1 MMNPLTSTKTYWSIL
16 KSFVNNKKISC
27 IPPLLHENTYIAKY
41 KHKGELFN
49 NFFADQC
56 SLIYNSSVLSFA
68 LSKRTGNVIL
78 SIKFSL
84 DFIAKIIQKL
94 DPDKTHGHDMISI
107 GMLKICGNSLYKSLL
122 TLIF

>member
-56 SLIYNSSVLSFA
+56 SLIYHSCVLSFG
-68 LSKRTGNVIL
+68 LSKRTGNAIL
-78 SIKFSL
+78 SML
-84 DFIAKIIQKL
+84 MA
-94 DPDKTHGHDMISI
+94 MI
-107 GMLKICGNSLYKSLL
+107 
-122 TLIF
+122 